1 MNSRFRRFVLGVLAA
16 VILSAAVP
24 FTGFAATARIAF
36 SDPSTQVGEE
46 VSVTMKFTSTSG
58 DALGNTDVMLAYD
71 PALLEYINETDNASG
86 GNGAIRVWS
95 GLSGTTEVVTNL
107 RFRALQAG
115 TATITIT
122 SWEGYDNQ
130 GQVLTVERE
139 GSSTVTIA
147 GLATSS
153 TDARL
158 QSLQISPGTLSPSF
172 SPSVTEYRTT
182 VGLDTDKL
190 TISARANNDKA
201 TVAIQGDDGLQEGEN
216 TVICTVTAE
225 DGTTTGTYT
234 ILVTKVA
241 GGEAMEP
248 GDAQQPVGAE
258 PEVLAEL
265 DVTAKKVRIIER
277 PADVAVPEGFKES
290 SIAIGDTRVGGWT
303 WAGDENP
310 RYCVFYGMNEAGEQD
325 FYRYDLRDKTIQRY
339 FADQQALEVTQDQY
353 VEAVNKY
360 NSLVDTYSRMRMI
373 LIGVAV
379 AAVVLLILVIIL
391 LVTRRGSSY
400 GGGYEGSDP
409 SQGSRGRG
417 KRLSREER
425 YMMGH
430 EEEYE
435 EDEYG
440 EEPQDDYGEEDYP
453 EDEGFREEP
462 GIPVEEYQ
470 PEVLDERK
478 IYEQVSRGYG
488 GEADHLHQQPEAARQ
503 AQARSVQE
511 AAAAAEPVYDRTED
525 EEDFEIFDLDDMD

>member
-172 SPSVTEYRTT
+172 SPSVT
-182 VGLDTDKL
+182 
-190 TISARANNDKA
+190 
-201 TVAIQGDDGLQEGEN
+201 
-216 TVICTVTAE
+216 
-225 DGTTTGTYT
+225 
-234 ILVTKVA
+234 
-241 GGEAMEP
+241 
-248 GDAQQPVGAE
+248 
-258 PEVLAEL
+258 
-265 DVTAKKVRIIER
+265 
-277 PADVAVPEGFKES
+277 
-290 SIAIGDTRVGGWT
+290 
-303 WAGDENP
+303 
-310 RYCVFYGMNEAGEQD
+310 
-325 FYRYDLRDKTIQRY
+325 
-339 FADQQALEVTQDQY
+339 
-353 VEAVNKY
+353 
-360 NSLVDTYSRMRMI
+360 
-373 LIGVAV
+373 
-379 AAVVLLILVIIL
+379 
-391 LVTRRGSSY
+391 
-400 GGGYEGSDP
+400 
-409 SQGSRGRG
+409 
-417 KRLSREER
+417 
-425 YMMGH
+425 
-430 EEEYE
+430 
-435 EDEYG
+435 
-440 EEPQDDYGEEDYP
+440 
-453 EDEGFREEP
+453 
-462 GIPVEEYQ
+462 
-470 PEVLDERK
+470 
-478 IYEQVSRGYG
+478 
-488 GEADHLHQQPEAARQ
+488 
-503 AQARSVQE
+503 
-511 AAAAAEPVYDRTED
+511 
-525 EEDFEIFDLDDMD
+525 